1 MKDTLLEILQ
11 SVLIL
16 AIPVIAGYLA
26 KFLKKK
32 ADEAAVKS
40 GNATASFLIKEI
52 ADAISTAVTYV
63 SQTYVDALKNSG
75 QFTLENQ
82 KEAFQKAMDM
92 VMEIL
97 SQEARDFI
105 RKMYGNLTNY
115 LTARIEAEVRQQ
127 KNMTLIGVEAVTE

>member
-1 MKDTLLEILQ
+1 MKDTILEILQ
-11 SVLIL
+11 AVLI
-16 AIPVIAGYLA
+16 AVIPIIAGYLVNL
-26 KFLKKK
+26 LKKK

-52 ADAISTAVTYV
+52 ADAISTVVTYV

-92 VMEIL
+92 AMEIL

-115 LTARIEAEVRQQ
+115 LTARIEAEVRLQ
-127 KNMTLIGVEAVTE
+127 KNSVLTGIELIEE

>member
-1 MKDTLLEILQ
+1 MKDTILEILQ
-11 SVLIL
+11 AVLI
-16 AIPVIAGYLA
+16 AVIPIIAGYLVNL
-26 KFLKKK
+26 LKKK

-92 VMEIL
+92 AMEIL

-115 LTARIEAEVRQQ
+115 LTARIEAEVRLQ
-127 KNMTLIGVEAVTE
+127 KNSVLTGIELIEE